1 MKKEL
6 DLNEIAAIE
15 KAISQKYGD
24 LAAQN
29 PAHFWNQEKEKD
41 YLEQLKEVS
50 RKQLSKEEDE
60 ERELN
65 GFYIRG
71 KLFTKEQNN
80 KCSKCGKYSTEI
92 IDDLYLNKFSSC
104 YICYIKHIEGSK

>member
-24 LAAQN
+24 LAVQN
-29 PAHFWNQEKEKD
+29 PAYFWNQEKEKD

-50 RKQLSKEEDE
+50 KKQLSKEEGE
-60 ERELN
+60 EKEHN
-65 GFYIRG
+65 GFYVRG

-80 KCSKCGKYSTEI
+80 KCSKCGIYSTEI
-92 IDDLYLNKFSSC
+92 VDDLYLNKFNCC
-104 YICYIKHIEGSK
+104 YVCFIKHVEGRK